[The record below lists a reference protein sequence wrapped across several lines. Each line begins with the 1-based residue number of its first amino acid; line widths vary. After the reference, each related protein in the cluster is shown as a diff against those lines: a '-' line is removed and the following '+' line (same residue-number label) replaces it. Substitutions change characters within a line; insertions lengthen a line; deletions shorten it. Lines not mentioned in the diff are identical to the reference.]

1 LLHPFL
7 LPYFM
12 AQGAKL
18 TSKNSPVKIAM
29 IGTPVENRLMEY
41 WSILDFANSGYF
53 GNTNWFNEK

>member
-1 LLHPFL
+1 
-7 LPYFM
+7 M

-29 IGTPVENRLMEY
+29 SGTPVENRLMEY
-41 WSILDFANSGYF
+41 WSILDFANSGYL